1 MDRHSAPV
9 VLKLGGSLLDLP
21 DLRRRIDDVLLHY
34 RRFPLLLVVGGGAA
48 ADLVR
53 DWDRRHEL
61 GDEIAHRLALET
73 MTLNARCV
81 AAVINDAELVESPQ
95 QWAACRERGRVGI
108 VNAAEFVPTLE
119 RTTGQTLPQNW
130 DVTSDSISAWIAG
143 WMQADRLVLLKSV
156 DLPEDDRLSP
166 GCSLVDAAFSTMC
179 RGVQCVEWI
188 NLRAEAPVPRNV
200 RLS

>member
-21 DLRRRIDDVLLHY
+21 DLRGRLDDVLLLY
-34 RRFPLLLVVGGGAA
+34 RPFKLLLVVGGGSA

-53 DWDRRHEL
+53 DWDRRHGL
-61 GDEIAHRLALET
+61 GDEIAHRLALEA

-81 AAVINDAELVESPQ
+81 AAVINEAEMVESPEE
-95 QWAACRERGRVGI
+95 WAACRERGRVGI
-108 VNAAEFVPTLE
+108 VNAAEFVNALE
-119 RTTGQTLPQNW
+119 RTTGQALPRNW

-143 WMQADRLVLLKSV
+143 WMQAERLVLLKSV
-156 DLPEDDRLSP
+156 ELPKDDRLSP
-166 GCSLVDAAFSTMC
+166 GCGLVDAAFSTMC
-179 RGVQCVEWI
+179 RGVRRVEWI
-188 NLRAEAPVPRNV
+188 NLRAEVPAPRNV